1 MPRPVH
7 LPDDWQRL
15 DQKPM
20 RGGQATA
27 IPVEHKDGRHGV
39 YRELKTQMSDVG
51 KERFQRELEIL
62 SSKVQ
67 HNPLSPSMT
76 GVLTMNTSGISVNL
90 ETSLASGGDT
100 EGRNWTRIPTM
111 SWNKQLMSFEIF
123 HLLYPFAM
131 KTG

>member
-1 MPRPVH
+1 
-7 LPDDWQRL
+7 
-15 DQKPM
+15 
-20 RGGQATA
+20 
-27 IPVEHKDGRHGV
+27 
-39 YRELKTQMSDVG
+39 MSDVG